1 MAVEPVQLVLGLL
14 AAAKG
19 RTLETST
26 LAKAG
31 DLFGFAPGTIRVTLT
46 RLRQRGSIEA
56 LERGV
61 YRLAARSAA
70 LQKEVAGWRNREDL
84 LVDWSGGWIAVSTA
98 GWSRSDR
105 TATRRQT
112 RILDRLG
119 YATAAPGLEI
129 RPDNR
134 LGSIAQ
140 ARDDLADQL
149 PQAPVLLATDLPKR
163 CVDAAVAKWNPRAL
177 ERTYAGLIDELD
189 RATAAVG
196 DMPAGP
202 AAATVFDVGDR
213 AIRAIVADPLLPA
226 ALVDADQRGRL
237 IQTMRDFDR
246 LGRTLWN
253 RVITEA
259 IE

>member
-1 MAVEPVQLVLGLL
+1 MQLVLGLL
-14 AAAKG
+14 ATAKD

-26 LAKAG
+26 LARAG
-31 DLFGFAPGTIRVTLT
+31 DLFGFAPGTIRVALT

-56 LERGV
+56 VERGV

-70 LQKEVAGWRNREDL
+70 LQKEVSGWRDRENL
-84 LVDWSGGWIAVSTA
+84 LADWQGGWIVVSTA

-112 RILDRLG
+112 RILARLG
-119 YATAAPGLEI
+119 YAAAAPALEI

-140 ARDDLADQL
+140 ARDDLAGQL

-163 CVDAAVAKWNPRAL
+163 TVDAAIAEWNPQAL
-177 ERTYAGLIDELD
+177 ERTYASLIDELE

-202 AAATVFDVGDR
+202 AAATTFDIGDR
-213 AIRAIVADPLLPA
+213 AIRAIVADPLLPD
-226 ALVDADQRGRL
+226 ALVDADQRRRL
-237 IQTMRDFDR
+237 IRTMRDFDR